1 MSTTKAIRYLTC
13 FEYRISCTVRWT
25 CAETLFV
32 HFAWATNISCP
43 PILRMRPVRVF
54 SVINRKRK
62 LFIDFS
68 TFDKRRNFCVL
79 SFIFFLFFHFS
90 TNIFFLVGIIFK
102 FLLLSGE
109 YKMRK
114 DYLRM
119 LCLTLAHAPI
129 NSRHSIN
136 WFRPIDYDRETLELK
151 RKRNKKKKQPW
162 KTGTRQRQR
171 SENRKW
177 S

>member
-1 MSTTKAIRYLTC
+1 MVIFISFVMNMSTTKAIRYLTC

-90 TNIFFLVGIIFK
+90 TNIFFFSWHNIQISFAFWGIQNAERLLTNVMFDISTRSDK
-102 FLLLSGE
+102 FTAFNKLIPPHW
-109 YKMRK
+109 
-114 DYLRM
+114 LR
-119 LCLTLAHAPI
+119 
-129 NSRHSIN
+129 
-136 WFRPIDYDRETLELK
+136 
-151 RKRNKKKKQPW
+151 
-162 KTGTRQRQR
+162 
-171 SENRKW
+171 
-177 S
+177 